1 MVGLIPQC
9 LILTKSNPLVLK
21 YLIQN
26 AIWWI
31 EYAQLDG
38 YRVDTYPYNDKDGMA
53 KWCKAITDEYPN
65 FNIVGETWM

>member
-1 MVGLIPQC
+1 MPDLNQ
-9 LILTKSNPLVLK
+9 SNPLVLK

-53 KWCKAITDEYPN
+53 KWCKAITDEYPKFQYCRRN
-65 FNIVGETWM
+65 LDV